1 MIDEI
6 NFSLTIIDEIDIFV
20 TMINEKNVS
29 LTSEW
34 KCADIARSDQ
44 PTNIFIN
51 YIGSRVGL
59 KDELVTMT
67 HFT

>member
-20 TMINEKNVS
+20 TMINEKNVP

-44 PTNIFIN
+44 PTNIFN